1 MKQQFTREHI
11 MKQFWVNEVICAGQF
26 LGGEIEPG
34 TFHVRNGSDAT
45 PSQESDAHCISNSE
59 EPTSEEESNVGTQA
73 PSNNGDG
80 E

>member
-1 MKQQFTREHI
+1 MKRLERQF
-11 MKQFWVNEVICAGQF
+11 VICEGQF
-26 LGGEIEPG
+26 NGGEIEPG

-45 PSQESDAHCISNSE
+45 PSQESDVHCISNSE
-59 EPTSEEESNVGTQA
+59 EQTSEEESNLGTQA